1 MSDFAAARFN
11 MVENQIRPNGVTDA
25 RVLEAMADVP
35 RERFVPKKLQD
46 AAYLDEDLAIA
57 DGRFLMEPAVFAR
70 LVQAAAIT
78 PDDLVLD
85 VGCGTGYSTAVL
97 ARLAASVVAVESDP
111 QLVERASALL
121 AELDADNAAAV
132 EAPLE
137 AGYPKQAPYDAIVL
151 GGAVDEAPRALTDQL
166 AEGGRLVA
174 VVTGGSAVGRG
185 EVVLR
190 LHGALSRRVLFDAAV
205 PPLPEFRVERGFVF

>member
-11 MVENQIRPNGVTDA
+11 MVENQIRPNRVTDA

-46 AAYLDEDLAIA
+46 AAYIDEDLAIA

-121 AELDADNAAAV
+121 AELDADNAAVV

-185 EVVLR
+185 EVMLR
-190 LHGALSRRVLFDAAV
+190 RRGGLSRRVLFDAAV
-205 PPLPEFRVERGFVF
+205 PLLPEFRVERGFVF